1 MLRRAMGWALAALVL
16 PALPAVA
23 GGTGHGRTLVMDDA
37 EAFDLS
43 DLADGETRYFGSG
56 DGEFEASRD
65 GDRVVVRFT
74 GEEHAREITCTM
86 GEERCVVLTG
96 QDGAG
101 TLILRSDGDE
111 DARTISVVR
120 ADAGGSAVF
129 VGTGEGTTRTM
140 TVHIDGEDP
149 LRWVDGDGEGTT
161 IVEIGPS
168 DTVVLRCPEGDTTM
182 TLEKGE
188 QGGPYH
194 CPRHQLELERVPRD
208 ASKGH
213 HGFVVVVEDPSDPR

>member
-1 MLRRAMGWALAALVL
+1 MLRHTMGFGLACLLVI
-16 PALPAVA
+16 ALPAIA
-23 GGTGHGRTLVMDDA
+23 GPAGHGRVMTADDA
-37 EAFDLS
+37 ETFDLS

-56 DGEFEASRD
+56 DGEFQATRE
-65 GDRVVVRFT
+65 GDRVVVRFD
-74 GEEHAREITCTM
+74 GEEPSREITCTI
-86 GEERCVVLTG
+86 GQERCLVLTP
-96 QDGAG
+96 DAGAG

-111 DARTISVVR
+111 DSRTISVVR
-120 ADAGGSAVF
+120 ADASGSAVF
-129 VGTGEGTTRTM
+129 VGSGEAGGGTM

-149 LRWVDGDGEGTT
+149 MRWVDADGGATT
-161 IVEIGPS
+161 IVEVGRS

-188 QGGPYH
+188 DAGPYY

-208 ASKGH
+208 PSREP